1 MNCNECLSLI
11 ETVLDGELPVE
22 ATALANSHAETCKLC
37 SSHKDNLITLHERTS
52 SLVENIIVPPGLEQR
67 IRLALADEVK
77 RSQRPKLLV
86 LFQRTN
92 VRKLSIAAAVMV
104 LFSATCLIY
113 SSKSTQKIA
122 QFKTEDTAVKP
133 AVILVSAN
141 DLVEHTQN
149 HVVSNFHYS
158 PSQLPN
164 LNKQSGFNIE
174 PPKLVGWRL
183 GDICVC
189 SIGKD
194 GQPVVHMTYVKN
206 APVKIGGKNRHP
218 RILTCYQVLRG
229 HIDGNGMSNLA
240 DSSQKPV
247 RFASSKNFAIALVE
261 NPEVETV
268 FVAAMPVKEITSIAE
283 HS

>member
-11 ETVLDGELPVE
+11 ESVLDGELPVE
-22 ATALANSHAETCKLC
+22 ATALTNSHADSCKLC
-37 SSHKDNLITLHERTS
+37 NSHKDNLISLHERMVAF
-52 SLVENIIVPPGLEQR
+52 VEDIAVPPGLEQR

-77 RSQRPKLLV
+77 RSQRSSLVV
-86 LFQRTN
+86 LFRRIN
-92 VRKLSIAAAVMV
+92 VKRMSIAAAAMI

-122 QFKTEDTAVKP
+122 QLKMGGIANKP
-133 AVILVSAN
+133 AAVLVSAN
-141 DLVEHTQN
+141 DFVEHTQN
-149 HVVSNFHYS
+149 HMVSNFHYS

-164 LNKQSGFNIE
+164 LNKQSGFNIK
-174 PPKLVGWRL
+174 PPKIAGWRL

-194 GQPVVHMTYVKN
+194 GQPVVHMTYV
-206 APVKIGGKNRHP
+206 PDKIGRKNKHP

-229 HIDGNGMSNLA
+229 HIDGNGMTNLA
-240 DSSQKPV
+240 DSSRKPLRV
-247 RFASSKNFAIALVE
+247 ASDKNFAIAVAE
-261 NPEVETV
+261 NSEVETV
-268 FVAAMPVKEITSIAE
+268 FVAAMPLKEITSIAA

>member
-1 MNCNECLSLI
+1 MNCNECVSLI
-11 ETVLDGELPVE
+11 ESVLDGELPVE
-22 ATALANSHAETCKLC
+22 ATALTNSHADSCKLC
-37 SSHKDNLITLHERTS
+37 NSHKDNLISLHERMVAF
-52 SLVENIIVPPGLEQR
+52 VEDIAVPPGLEQR

-77 RSQRPKLLV
+77 RSQRSSLVV
-86 LFQRTN
+86 LFRRIN
-92 VRKLSIAAAVMV
+92 VKRMSIAAAAMI

-122 QFKTEDTAVKP
+122 QLKMGGIANKP
-133 AVILVSAN
+133 AAVLVSAN

-149 HVVSNFHYS
+149 HIVSNFHYN

-164 LNKQSGFNIE
+164 LNKQSGFNIK
-174 PPKLVGWRL
+174 PPKIAGWRL

-194 GQPVVHMTYVKN
+194 GQPVVHMTYVSD
-206 APVKIGGKNRHP
+206 KIGRKNKHP

-229 HIDGNGMSNLA
+229 HIDGNGMTNLA
-240 DSSQKPV
+240 DSSQKPLRV
-247 RFASSKNFAIALVE
+247 ASDKNFAIALAE
-261 NPEVETV
+261 NSEVETV
-268 FVAAMPVKEITSIAE
+268 FVAAMPIKEITSIAA